1 MVNYRRLLF
10 HWETLGQTI
19 IYITMISEMEKE
31 NAWIYIVD
39 AKGLVQADNSDNQ
52 IIRDP

>member
-1 MVNYRRLLF
+1 
-10 HWETLGQTI
+10 
-19 IYITMISEMEKE
+19 MISEMEKE

-39 AKGLVQADNSDNQ
+39 AKRLVQADNSDNQ